1 MTADLTPVGDAAA
14 DSGSGAAVAVVDG
27 ATSIIGPSQ
36 VTCSHCGES
45 KPSDQYRSKFDKR
58 DKRTYV
64 VQPCKPCEAEYQRVR
79 RQSTDH
85 LAYRRGWKSEAKA
98 KDPVKFM
105 VQERISNWRRASSE
119 MGVPSD
125 LTTAFLLDLWEQ
137 QGGRCYYT
145 AEMMVPLGGS
155 GLNRPVPEC
164 ASLGRLERHLR
175 RGRRLVHTTRTGAT
189 QRRRRPDGGEARDVG
204 QPTAFR
210 LQEERARPGQG
221 RSARSDP
228 RLGLDSAAWTSP
240 VAGSPTTTTHGRTA
254 PHRRPNRKTP

>member
-1 MTADLTPVGDAAA
+1 MTADPTLVGDVASEA
-14 DSGSGAAVAVVDG
+14 GSGAAVAVIDG
-27 ATSIIGPSQ
+27 AASIVGPSQ
-36 VTCSHCGES
+36 ITCSHCGES
-45 KPSDQYRSKFDKR
+45 KQSDQFRSKIDKR

-85 LAYRRGWKSEAKA
+85 LNYRRGWKSEAKA

-125 LTTAFLLDLWEQ
+125 LTTAFLLELWEQ

-145 AEMMVPLGGS
+145 AEMTVPLGGS

-164 ASLGRLERHLR
+164 ASLDRLEPAKGYVQGNVVWSCFRANSAKGDLTEAQFYSYIENVLR
-175 RGRRLVHTTRTGAT
+175 VRADRRAVKVDGR
-189 QRRRRPDGGEARDVG
+189 
-204 QPTAFR
+204 
-210 LQEERARPGQG
+210 
-221 RSARSDP
+221 
-228 RLGLDSAAWTSP
+228 
-240 VAGSPTTTTHGRTA
+240 
-254 PHRRPNRKTP
+254 